1 MCHIFFIHSSVGGQQ
16 GCFQFLAIMNKTTM
30 NLVKQGSLWYGRDS
44 FGDMDRSDIA
54 RSSGMSIP
62 NFLRHFHVDFRVA
75 AHI

>member
-1 MCHIFFIHSSVGGQQ
+1 
-16 GCFQFLAIMNKTTM
+16 MNKTTM
-30 NLVKQGSLWYGRDS
+30 NLVEQGSLWYGRDS